1 MRLVAS
7 FADTN
12 TGRKRR
18 HNEDAFVSEPP
29 LFAVADGMG
38 GAQAGEVAS
47 AIAANT
53 LLEDA
58 RGSGAGGAAHV
69 VELIQT
75 ANLRVYERAHEDAT
89 ASGMGT
95 TMTVARVEEGGMVV
109 IGHVGD
115 SRAYVLR
122 DGTLEQLT
130 DDHSLVAELV
140 RRGELSPEE
149 AEVHPQ
155 RSVITRALGT
165 DPSVDVDAFSFQ
177 ARPGDI
183 FLLCSDGL
191 TSMVDVDTV
200 AGILDRNRDNLAA
213 AARALIKAAND
224 RGGEDNITTV
234 LFAVGGDDERDRTVE
249 AAAVVPELDEDE
261 QDTLH
266 PEDNVAPPAA
276 AAVTAAAPPESQTMV
291 LSPEEIRAALLGEAA
306 AAAAGEAPPPGRPP
320 TRLPEPQ
327 PPEPT
332 VVPLPPPAAV
342 EPLAVEPP
350 AVEPPTDEPARASV
364 PRRLLALVVIVV
376 LVALIV
382 VLMTKGLT
390 R

>member
-1 MRLVAS
+1 MSISAYAAAS
-7 FADTN
+7 D

-18 HNEDAFVSEPP
+18 RNEDSYVVAPP

-140 RRGELSPEE
+140 RRREISPDDAHE
-149 AEVHPQ
+149 HPH
-155 RSVITRALGT
+155 RHVLTRAVGVRRAV
-165 DPSVDVDAFSFQ
+165 DPDLAELTP
-177 ARPGDI
+177 APGDVI
-183 FLLCSDGL
+183 VLCSDGL
-191 TSMVDVDTV
+191 TTHVQDPEIAALV
-200 AGILDRNRDNLAA
+200 ASEADLDEACARLVALANA
-213 AARALIKAAND
+213 
-224 RGGEDNITTV
+224 RGGEDNVTV
-234 LFAVGGDDERDRTVE
+234 ALVRCDENE
-249 AAAVVPELDEDE
+249 A
-261 QDTLH
+261 Q
-266 PEDNVAPPAA
+266 
-276 AAVTAAAPPESQTMV
+276 
-291 LSPEEIRAALLGEAA
+291 
-306 AAAAGEAPPPGRPP
+306 
-320 TRLPEPQ
+320 
-327 PPEPT
+327 
-332 VVPLPPPAAV
+332 
-342 EPLAVEPP
+342 
-350 AVEPPTDEPARASV
+350 RAS
-364 PRRLLALVVIVV
+364 
-376 LVALIV
+376 
-382 VLMTKGLT
+382 
-390 R
+390 